1 MIKEKPH
8 SHDLE
13 LDLSFE
19 FLNTRELESGALVD
33 RFRTAEDAFDW
44 LGGHG
49 VIHDELLDAERRRL
63 TAVSGAGDR
72 ALGRIRRVRD
82 SLREVTDAIVERRAA
97 TSAAVT
103 EVNRALRAREVIQL
117 EPSADGVEVG
127 HRHIGD
133 PIDDGLARLVEPVV
147 REISSGQPQRLRICA
162 NDTCRWAFFDDSPT
176 GRRRWCD
183 MATCGNRAKAARHRA
198 RQKAAA
204 ARETLNRPRASA

>member
-1 MIKEKPH
+1 VNKEPPH
-8 SHDLE
+8 SHE
-13 LDLSFE
+13 IPLDLSFE
-19 FLNTRELESGALVD
+19 FLNTRELESGALID
-33 RFRTAEDAFDW
+33 HFRTADDAFDW

-49 VIHDELLDAERRRL
+49 VIHDDLLDVERRRVA
-63 TAVSGAGDR
+63 TVPGAGDR
-72 ALGRIRRVRD
+72 ALARIRRVRD

-117 EPSADGVEVG
+117 EPAADGVEVG

-147 REISSGQPQRLRICA
+147 REISSGQPQRLRVCA

-204 ARETLNRPRASA
+204 AGEARPN